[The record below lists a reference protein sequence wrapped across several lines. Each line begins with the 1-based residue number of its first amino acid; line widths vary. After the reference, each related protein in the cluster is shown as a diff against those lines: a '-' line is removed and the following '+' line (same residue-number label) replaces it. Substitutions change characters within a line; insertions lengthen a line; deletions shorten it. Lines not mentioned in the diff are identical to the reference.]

1 MFGKVGSYGG
11 DTTRRLMQPTQS
23 RSKFTLNLTR
33 CVVPTLNLNGSL
45 KTWEKES
52 ESVTEYSNKSYI
64 VINEVNVLGNSS
76 CELLLQ
82 FNSYNAIIFI
92 NMIFMY

>member
-11 DTTRRLMQPTQS
+11 DTTRRLCATNIVTQQIYS
-23 RSKFTLNLTR
+23 QFDSMRRPNFEPKRKF
-33 CVVPTLNLNGSL
+33 

-52 ESVTEYSNKSYI
+52 ERVTEYSNKSYI
-64 VINEVNVLGNSS
+64 IIYEVSVLGNSS

-82 FNSYNAIIFI
+82 FNSYNVIIFI
-92 NMIFMY
+92 NIIFMY